1 VTINHSKPLWLASL
15 LVVFLHIAF
24 LALWS
29 ANLRPKQPLLLLPAV
44 SARFVAFT
52 LKKTSLAETI
62 QTKPKSFETPRS
74 TTVSVNSAL
83 KSALVELKSAEPSS
97 TNIERFE
104 TKSTTSSTTTFFNLS
119 PRVKYFQRD
128 EVDEPA
134 APAENPKILT
144 NNLPQEKIIF
154 VRLAVYIS
162 STGTV
167 DNFELLSTSTDSSD
181 IAQAL
186 AIFNSTIFTPA
197 KKNEVPVASVL
208 DIELGIDTRA
218 NAAFVPN

>member
-1 VTINHSKPLWLASL
+1 VTINQSKPLWLAIL
-15 LVVFLHIAF
+15 LVVFFHVAF

-29 ANLRPKQPLLLLPAV
+29 ANLRPKQPFFSPSAT
-44 SARFVAFT
+44 ARFITVT
-52 LKKTSLAETI
+52 LKEISSSEIIETR
-62 QTKPKSFETPRS
+62 PKSFELPKVASVPVSSRLTPAPTEVKINELASIEIRRS
-74 TTVSVNSAL
+74 ETQSAVT
-83 KSALVELKSAEPSS
+83 ATA
-97 TNIERFE
+97 
-104 TKSTTSSTTTFFNLS
+104 TFFDLN
-119 PRVKYFQRD
+119 PTVKYFQRD

-134 APAENPKILT
+134 VPAENPKILT

-154 VRLAVYIS
+154 VRLAVYVS

-181 IAQAL
+181 MAHAL
-186 AIFNSTIFTPA
+186 AIFNSTMFTPA